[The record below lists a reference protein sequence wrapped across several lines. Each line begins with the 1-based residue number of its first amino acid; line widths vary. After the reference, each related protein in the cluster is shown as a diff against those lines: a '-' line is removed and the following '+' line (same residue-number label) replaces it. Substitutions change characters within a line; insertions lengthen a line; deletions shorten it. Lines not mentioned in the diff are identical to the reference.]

1 MARWL
6 VRAFGCALLLGT
18 AYSLTVGGTVSA
30 YTASLTTASS
40 TFTAA
45 ADWTAPVTAAS
56 VIGRTTAYDTG
67 FIHQGGSY
75 YVYANVSDAGSPS
88 SGIAG
93 VSANVSAVTSGDTAA
108 PLTAGSY
115 VAGGTTYGYRSAALT
130 AAGAL
135 GGGGY
140 NYTVSATDNAG
151 NVSTLTFPTVVDNTA
166 PTAVDVQST
175 NVSGGTV
182 GHLDQG
188 DTLTLTYS
196 DVMDPY
202 SILAGWTG
210 ATTAVQVALVD
221 GGGSASDYV
230 VVYNT
235 AATPAQIPLGTI
247 YLGGTGYVTA
257 GTGSYITYG
266 ADGSAIPSTI
276 RQTGA
281 AITITLGTA
290 SGSSYTNTTAAAMT
304 WTPSSSATDIAGNAG
319 TSTTATQSG
328 SRHVNF

>member
-6 VRAFGCALLLGT
+6 VRALGCALLLGS
-18 AYSLTVGGTVSA
+18 ACSLTIGGTESA
-30 YTASLTTASS
+30 YTASVTTASS

-67 FIHQGGSY
+67 FIREGGSY
-75 YVYANVSDAGSPS
+75 YVYANVSDAGNPS
-88 SGIAG
+88 SGIAS
-93 VSANVSAVTSGDTAA
+93 VSANVSTITSGGTAA

-115 VAGGTTYGYRSAALT
+115 AAGGTTYGYRSAALT

-135 GGGGY
+135 GAGSY

-151 NVSTLTFPTVVDNTA
+151 NVSSAGFPTVVDDTA
-166 PTAVDVQST
+166 PAAVDVQST

-182 GHLDQG
+182 GHVDQG
-188 DTLTLTYS
+188 DTLTLTYNG
-196 DVMDPY
+196 VIDPY
-202 SILAGWTG
+202 SILPGWTG
-210 ATTAVQVALVD
+210 AAADVQVALVD
-221 GGGSASDYV
+221 GGGSSDYI

-235 AATPAQIPLGTI
+235 AATPVEIPLGTI
-247 YLGGTGYVTA
+247 YLGGTGYLRNGDGA
-257 GTGSYITYG
+257 YITYG
-266 ADGSAIPSTI
+266 ATGSSTPSTI
-276 RQTGA
+276 RQSGA

-290 SGSSYTNTTAAAMT
+290 SGSSYTNTTAAALT

-319 TSTTATQSG
+319 TTTTATQSG